1 MKSAG
6 FDEHFLINLGEDGY
20 YDDEEEEAEEEESSE
35 EFKVLEALAG
45 LGNWKEAD
53 CRGSS
58 YIEQLKRASREYRE
72 AIEKMLEIGVR
83 GFLKI

>member
-1 MKSAG
+1 M
-6 FDEHFLINLGEDGY
+6 
-20 YDDEEEEAEEEESSE
+20 
-35 EFKVLEALAG
+35 LEALAG

-83 GFLKI
+83 VLDRLATECCD